1 MMETWVVI
9 WGIILFLVVE
19 IFLICRY
26 INQKK
31 IGRLVENIIVSVIAV
46 LFVLFKRSLGIQ
58 IYDSITMLW
67 LLTILGH
74 TFIGEYFTV
83 YRKSKTYDRYLHLVG
98 SLVFSFF
105 IYSILSSL
113 IKPAPDS
120 KIYVAILI
128 ATIGITAGVVFE
140 LAEFISDTVGKKA
153 KYEKSQH
160 GLADTDYDMIFNV
173 IGSIVA
179 AIFSPIIF

>member
-1 MMETWVVI
+1 METWVVI
-9 WGIILFLVVE
+9 CGVILFSAIE
-19 IFLICRY
+19 IFIIYQY
-26 INQKK
+26 IKQKK
-31 IGRLVENIIVSVIAV
+31 TGRLVENIIVSVIAV
-46 LFVLFKRSLGIQ
+46 LFIFFKKSLGIQ
-58 IYDSITMLW
+58 IYDSITLLW

-74 TFIGEYFTV
+74 TFIGEYYTL

-98 SLVFSFF
+98 SFVFSYF

-113 IKPAPDS
+113 IKPVPAS

-128 ATIGITAGVVFE
+128 ATIGITAGVIFE
-140 LAEFISDTVGKKA
+140 LLEFLLDTAGKKA

-173 IGSIVA
+173 IGCVA
-179 AIFSPIIF
+179 AAVFSPIIF

>member
-1 MMETWVVI
+1 METWTVI
-9 WGIILFLVVE
+9 WGVILFLVVE
-19 IFLICRY
+19 IFIICRY
-26 INQKK
+26 IGQKK
-31 IGRLVENIIVSVIAV
+31 TGRLVENIIVSVIAV
-46 LFVLFKRSLGIQ
+46 LFALFKRSLGIQ
-58 IYDSITMLW
+58 IYDSITVLW

-98 SLVFSFF
+98 SLVFSIF

-113 IKPAPDS
+113 IKPVPAS
-120 KIYVAILI
+120 KNYVAILI

-140 LAEFISDTVGKKA
+140 LAEFIFDKVGKKA

-173 IGSIVA
+173 IGSVIA
-179 AIFSPIIF
+179 AILSPIIF

>member
-1 MMETWVVI
+1 METWVVI
-9 WGIILFLVVE
+9 CGVILFSVIE
-19 IFLICRY
+19 IYIIYRY

-31 IGRLVENIIVSVIAV
+31 TGRVVENMLVSVIAV
-46 LFVLFKRSLGIQ
+46 LFVLFKRSLGIL
-58 IYDSITMLW
+58 IYDSITLLW

-74 TFIGEYFTV
+74 TFIGEYYTV

-98 SLVFSFF
+98 SFVFSYF

-113 IKPAPDS
+113 IKPVPDS
-120 KIYVAILI
+120 KTYVAILI
-128 ATIGITAGVVFE
+128 ATTGIAAGVIFE
-140 LAEFISDTVGKKA
+140 LLEFLFDSAGKKA

-173 IGSIVA
+173 IGCVAA

>member
-1 MMETWVVI
+1 MMRSWVVI
-9 WGIILFLVVE
+9 WGVIFFSVME
-19 IFLICRY
+19 IFIIFGY

-31 IGRLVENIIVSVIAV
+31 TGRLIENIIVSVIAV

-58 IYDSITMLW
+58 IHDSITVLW

-98 SLVFSFF
+98 SFVFSYF

-113 IKPAPDS
+113 IKPSPGS
-120 KIYVAILI
+120 KIYVGILI

-140 LAEFISDTVGKKA
+140 LAEFIYDTVGKKG
-153 KYEKSQH
+153 KYNKSQH
-160 GLADTDYDMIFNV
+160 GLADTDYDMIYNV
-173 IGSIVA
+173 IGSVVA
-179 AIFSPIIF
+179 AIFSPVIF